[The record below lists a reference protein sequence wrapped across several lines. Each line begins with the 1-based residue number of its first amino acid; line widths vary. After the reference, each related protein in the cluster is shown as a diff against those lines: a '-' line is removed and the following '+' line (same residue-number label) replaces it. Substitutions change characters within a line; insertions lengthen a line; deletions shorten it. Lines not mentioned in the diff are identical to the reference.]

1 MGLENGTSN
10 VRAHLGRGI
19 RWGIALLLAGV
30 AAWLSVRQIQ
40 GDTLGEMLR
49 GADLLLLAFALGTVL
64 VTTVAKAVRWRILLR
79 QPNTRASGAR
89 IFRVLCIG
97 QMGNSLLPAR
107 LGDMA
112 RAVLIGPRADGGAP
126 AVLGTIA
133 VEKALDGV
141 MGLVILVGLALW
153 TPLPSWLRGP
163 FMALVLLTVGLFVL
177 LLLAVTQKRW
187 ATGLYRWLTGWLPE
201 SIRSRMGRLLAGFG
215 LGLALFKDPRNALL
229 ALACSAVIWGLAALT
244 NTLTL
249 AAVGVSVPGWTIWL
263 VLVTGYVSNFLPTVP
278 AQIGV
283 FEYSHILAIQ
293 TAGVGQGPALAYA
306 LLLHLLIYG
315 PPVILGPLSMFFE
328 GVSWARLN
336 KTGQNVPGR
345 DNALV

>member
-1 MGLENGTSN
+1 MDLENGTRSA
-10 VRAHLGRGI
+10 RTYLWRGV
-19 RWGIALLLAGV
+19 RWGVALLLAGT

-40 GDTLGEMLR
+40 WDKLGNTLR
-49 GADLLLLAFALGTVL
+49 GVDLFLLTLALGTVL
-64 VTTVAKAVRWRILLR
+64 ATTLAKAIRWRILLR
-79 QPNTRASGAR
+79 QTNARVSGAR
-89 IFRVLCIG
+89 VFRVVCIG
-97 QMGNSLLPAR
+97 QMVNSLLPAR

-112 RAVLIGPRADGGAP
+112 RAVLIGPQADGGIP
-126 AVLGTIA
+126 AVLGTIV

-163 FMALVLLTVGLFVL
+163 FVALALLTVGLLAL
-177 LLLAVTQKRW
+177 LLLAVTQNRW
-187 ATGLYRWLTGWLPE
+187 ATNLYRWLTGWLPE
-201 SIRSRMGRLLAGFG
+201 GIQSQTDRLLERFG
-215 LGLALFKDPRNALL
+215 IGLALFKRPHNALL

-263 VLVTGYVSNFLPTVP
+263 VLITGYVSNFLPTVP

-293 TAGVGQGPALAYA
+293 TAGVGHEPALAYA
-306 LLLHLLIYG
+306 LLLHLLVYG
-315 PPVILGPLSMFFE
+315 PPIILGPLSMFFE

-336 KTGQNVPGR
+336 ETQQKVPKR
-345 DNALV
+345 DNAFI

>member
-1 MGLENGTSN
+1 MDLGGGTRS
-10 VRAHLGRGI
+10 VRAYLWRGG

-40 GDTLGEMLR
+40 WEALGDMLR
-49 GADLLLLAFALGTVL
+49 GADLLLLALALSTVL
-64 VTTVAKAVRWRILLR
+64 ATTVAKAVRWHILLR
-79 QPNTRASGAR
+79 QTNTRAGGAR

-112 RAVLIGPRADGGAP
+112 RAVLIGPRADGGVP
-126 AVLGTIA
+126 AVLGTIV

-163 FMALVLLTVGLFVL
+163 FVALALLTVVL
-177 LLLAVTQKRW
+177 LAPLLLAVTKKRW
-187 ATGLYRWLTGWLPE
+187 ATDFYRWLTGWLPE
-201 SIRSRMGRLLAGFG
+201 TIRSQMDRLLERFG
-215 LGLALFKDPRNALL
+215 VGLALFKEPHNALL

-263 VLVTGYVSNFLPTVP
+263 VLITGYVSNFLPTVP

-293 TAGVGQGPALAYA
+293 TAGVGHGPALAYA
-306 LLLHLLIYG
+306 LLLHLLVYG
-315 PPVILGPLSMFFE
+315 PPVVLGPLSMFFE

-336 KTGQNVPGR
+336 ETRHNVPER
-345 DNALV
+345 DNALA